1 MALQQMQEMLKD
13 SLRELQLMN
22 FKNKTEKTAMSEY
35 KREGLKNSCQ
45 KVVARKPRVMSCCS
59 AILSG
64 SVYML

>member
-22 FKNKTEKTAMSEY
+22 FKNKTEKTAMSEH
-35 KREGLKNSCQ
+35 KREGLKN
-45 KVVARKPRVMSCCS
+45 KVVARKPRVMSCYS

-64 SVYML
+64 